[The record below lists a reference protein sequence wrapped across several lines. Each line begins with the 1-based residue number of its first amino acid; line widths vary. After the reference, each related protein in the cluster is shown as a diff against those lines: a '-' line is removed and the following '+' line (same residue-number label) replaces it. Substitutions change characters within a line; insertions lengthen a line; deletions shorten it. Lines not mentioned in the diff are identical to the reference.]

1 MLDDSKIIQQRDP
14 QQALEVAANQ
24 WQQAAAKVEIYNA
37 AHDHR
42 KINNVV
48 VAGMGGSALAALL
61 VKNWLEPVLG
71 VSIEVCR
78 TYELPGYVGH
88 NTLVIASSYSGNTE
102 ETLSCYQQAM
112 SSGAPV
118 AVIASGGK
126 LLEDAQAQDVCNAVL
141 PSGMQPRMTTLYGV
155 RAVLKMLSHFGVCS
169 EDYYNQVASYSD
181 WLQVESRQW
190 LASVPTEQNAAKQ
203 IALSS
208 VGKTAIFYAGHI
220 MAPVAYK
227 WKISWNENAKNV
239 AFCNELPEF
248 NHNEFMGWASHPVEK
263 PFAVFDLVSQFE
275 HERIKKRF
283 VASERLLSG
292 KRPKANVVSLQ
303 GDTVLAQ
310 MLWASVLADFASIY
324 TAILNGINP
333 TPVELIEKLKAVL
346 AED

>member
-1 MLDDSKIIQQRDP
+1 
-14 QQALEVAANQ
+14 
-24 WQQAAAKVEIYNA
+24 
-37 AHDHR
+37 
-42 KINNVV
+42 
-48 VAGMGGSALAALL
+48 
-61 VKNWLEPVLG
+61 
-71 VSIEVCR
+71 
-78 TYELPGYVGH
+78 
-88 NTLVIASSYSGNTE
+88 
-102 ETLSCYQQAM
+102 
-112 SSGAPV
+112 
-118 AVIASGGK
+118 
-126 LLEDAQAQDVCNAVL
+126 
-141 PSGMQPRMTTLYGV
+141 MTTLYGV

-181 WLQVESRQW
+181 WLQAESRQW